1 MFGMLLGAAM
11 AVPMSGAS
19 DAWLVGKGWNKNNG
33 LNKHEDDMMK
43 YLEQMC
49 DSLCKRL

>member
-19 DAWLVGKGWNKNNG
+19 ERAMLGWSEKDG
-33 LNKHEDDMMK
+33 TRTMD
-43 YLEQMC
+43 
-49 DSLCKRL
+49 